1 MTLKNKGV
9 EIMSNNTVTPEADY
23 IPVETIYTTK
33 LAHLTTP
40 VTRGPIIRV
49 YQNYIPWFGENRNNA
64 TLLFLGKILGTDYF
78 IHPMSD
84 LAVGIPCNT
93 AVVLIPSNSEGS
105 AITAAEENDPK
116 AQANL
121 KAFAM
126 AGGVLII
133 DMGDNLATG
142 GYIAPGAKGTPDLLF
157 PDPCRDV
164 TLTHKALKHPF
175 SRCPI
180 QLNNNNIDMEC
191 GCSVCHG
198 NLEQGIT
205 LPCDSTVL
213 MTATFD
219 NTQRAVLAEYCFGN
233 GYVILDTLTKEFICQ
248 QPQGTGPSN
257 ILVNLFA
264 YALCILAPRKYVNK

>member
-1 MTLKNKGV
+1 M
-9 EIMSNNTVTPEADY
+9 
-23 IPVETIYTTK
+23 
-33 LAHLTTP
+33 
-40 VTRGPIIRV
+40 
-49 YQNYIPWFGENRNNA
+49 
-64 TLLFLGKILGTDYF
+64 GKILGTDYF
-78 IHPMSD
+78 IHPVSD

-105 AITAAEENDPK
+105 ATSAAEENDPN

-121 KAFAM
+121 KAFVR

-133 DMGDNLATG
+133 DMGDNLLSG
-142 GYIAPGAKGTPDLLF
+142 GYIAPCAKGTPDLIF

-164 TLTHKALKHPF
+164 SLTKRALKHPF
-175 SRCPI
+175 ANCPI

-205 LPCDSTVL
+205 LPRDSTVL

-219 NTQRAVLAEYCFGN
+219 NIQRAVLAEYRIGR
-233 GYVILDTLTKEFICQ
+233 GHVILDTLTKEFVCQ

-257 ILVNLFA
+257 ILVNLFS
-264 YALCILAPRKYVNK
+264 YALCKLADRK

>member
-1 MTLKNKGV
+1 
-9 EIMSNNTVTPEADY
+9 MSNNTITPEADY
-23 IPVETIYTTK
+23 IPQETIYTTELTQ
-33 LAHLTTP
+33 LATP
-40 VTRGPIIRV
+40 VVRGPIIRV

-105 AITAAEENDPK
+105 AATAAEENDPK

-121 KAFAM
+121 KSFAK

-133 DMGDNLATG
+133 DMGDNLSSG
-142 GYIAPGAKGTPDLLF
+142 GYIAPGAKGTPDFIF

-164 TLTHKALKHPF
+164 TLTHKAFKHPF
-175 SRCPI
+175 SKCPI

-191 GCSVCHG
+191 GCSVAHG

-219 NTQRAVLAEYCFGN
+219 NIQRAVLAEYCYGR
-233 GYVILDTLTKEFICQ
+233 GHVILDTLTKEFICQ

-257 ILVNLFA
+257 ILVNLFS
-264 YALCILAPRKYVNK
+264 YALCILAARKNKVTITFSH

>member
-9 EIMSNNTVTPEADY
+9 DIMSNNTITPEADY
-23 IPVETIYTTK
+23 IPVEAIYTTE
-33 LAHLTTP
+33 LTQLEAP
-40 VTRGPIIRV
+40 MARGAIIRV

-78 IHPMSD
+78 IHPMRD
-84 LAVGIPCNT
+84 LAIGIPCNT

-105 AITAAEENDPK
+105 AVTAAEENDPQ

-121 KAFAM
+121 KSFAR

-133 DMGDNLATG
+133 DMGDNLSSG
-142 GYIAPGAKGTPDLLF
+142 GFIAPGAKGTPDYVF

-175 SRCPI
+175 SKCPI
-180 QLNNNNIDMEC
+180 QLNNDNIDMEC
-191 GCSVCHG
+191 GCSVAHG

-205 LPCDSTVL
+205 LPRDTTVL

-219 NTQRAVLAEYCFGN
+219 NIQRAVLAEYCFGC
-233 GYVILDTLTKEFICQ
+233 GHVILDTLTKEFICQ

-257 ILVNLFA
+257 ILVNLFS
-264 YALCILAPRKYVNK
+264 YALCILAARK